1 MIINISTPYPVFK
14 KGQQLKSSSLTG
26 IVTFAGQEDQDT
38 RTYLEGSGIFYGLD
52 VVVDE
57 AAGTVR
63 LRPGTAVTSDGQL
76 FSLEDEIIYN
86 GIGKTSEGKDFDVPL
101 LDRTATVMVLSNTNE
116 NHNELI
122 YRLSGNDP
130 GNPER
135 EPDTTPYLVILIV
148 RSDESTEDSCL
159 YGYENSESKKTLEVE
174 AALIPKSFFTQAEL
188 DAWFINDATE
198 AGDKDPVINRFG
210 YTASEGGPHIS
221 FEPFTSWAAVSTGF
235 DDVCKAAEPLI
246 GTAFKSVYELVKE
259 KLGLDPVN
267 PFDSLTENLQ
277 KLREGVGARG
287 GRQYPWLY
295 DYYRDLVATYQEL
308 VATDLFSYLSLM
320 PKKSRF
326 RGYIALHSIRTMSLS
341 GQEKINYR
349 MGLYRPP
356 FADLGID
363 ALDRPRLLIQRL
375 KYLADVSH
383 TRFDDQNFPS
393 FGVRFTPDAGINKLL
408 SERAI
413 PFYYKNPSELS
424 AYWNAAATRN
434 RRTFNIPGITDDKD
448 RKFLLANM
456 DGYDFFRIKG
466 HTGETVQITQDA
478 IADLRRDLHLP
489 FDIKVVYLGDDED
502 MDQLIRER
510 SAEFSDL
517 TVILEKIVNDIR
529 CARTCSDNFE
539 EVIFGREFDRN
550 AIGDMFE
557 ALVTLF
563 GKPPVDL
570 EKKIAEI
577 CSKEGTCNDDD
588 KTCCRAHLTSL
599 YAVCEEYVRRKGELT
614 SSLLFHRFA
623 EEHPGLEHNGG
634 VPKGGTL
641 VLVCAKTNVASLS
654 EAEKSKLVNLMLS
667 SKEEEK
673 AAAMSLAKE
682 LEGYEVVA
690 DFCLPY
696 ICCSSKPAINLIL
709 RESPPVARFSI
720 IKQEEMPEGQGV
732 AISLR
737 NQSLRADAYHW
748 ELYDY
753 KGVFITDKDTTSLN
767 DVVEFELERKRGVV
781 FTVVLTASRE
791 GMESQFSKEITIC
804 PLKDVKLTSN
814 GKVTVDWDIS
824 RTDEIGIEA
833 TPYGGAFSLILQQ
846 NDNQEPIDPL
856 NFDVTWK
863 EDKKHA
869 TLKLEDPQVGIY
881 FLDYTFEDVQDC
893 KESFARLTISAFV
906 PASKESAPDTGTTAD
921 PNANARSIVNS
932 DAVFNKRILGYR
944 SDVNKMAKEDE
955 TLSEDSRWTDTK
967 SFLLASGAPEVLH
980 AGYEKLQATLQTGFT
995 KLKAAQKV
1003 QVIKLLVYAT
1013 AYYIDRLIV
1022 ESPEKV
1028 PAIARKLVK
1037 AAADSITAQKDGLAQ
1052 WQQVWNTT
1060 GIVTAENEKTVN
1072 TYKGIV
1078 A

>member
-26 IVTFAGQEDQDT
+26 IVNFSGLEDQDT
-38 RTYLEGSGIFYGLD
+38 RTYLEGSGIFYGLE
-52 VVVDE
+52 VEVDA

-63 LRPGTAVTSDGQL
+63 LKPGTAVTSDGQL
-76 FSLEDEIIYN
+76 FSLEDEIIYK
-86 GIGKTSEGKDFDVPL
+86 GISKKDGKDFDVPL
-101 LDRTATVMVLSNTNE
+101 LDRTATVMVLSSDEE
-116 NHNELI
+116 NHNELV
-122 YRLSGNDP
+122 YRLSGTDP
-130 GNPER
+130 GNPAG
-135 EPDTTPYLVILIV
+135 DKDATPYLIVLIV
-148 RSDESTEDSCL
+148 RSDESTEDNCL
-159 YGYENSESKKTLEVE
+159 YGFENSESKKTLEVE
-174 AALIPKSFFTQAEL
+174 AALIPKSFFKQSEL
-188 DAWFINDATE
+188 DDWFINDATE
-198 AGDKDPVINRFG
+198 AGDKDPVINRLG
-210 YTASEGGPHIS
+210 YTPGEDGAHIS
-221 FEPFTSWAAVSTGF
+221 FEHFTSWSAVSTGF

-259 KLGLDPVN
+259 KLDLDPN
-267 PFDSLTENLQ
+267 SPFDGLEENLA
-277 KLREGVGARG
+277 KLRTDIKNSG
-287 GRQYPWLY
+287 GRKFPWLY

-320 PKKSRF
+320 PKKNRF

-341 GQEKINYR
+341 GQEEINYR

-356 FADLGID
+356 FADLSMD
-363 ALDRPRLLIQRL
+363 ALEKPRLLIQRL
-375 KYLADVSH
+375 KYLADVAH
-383 TRFDDQNFPS
+383 TRFNDNDFPS
-393 FGVRFTPDAGINKLL
+393 FGVRFTPDAGINKVL

-413 PFYYKNPSELS
+413 PFYYKNPLELS
-424 AYWNAAATRN
+424 ASWNAAAVRN

-456 DGYDFFRIKG
+456 DGYNFFRIKG
-466 HTGETVQITQDA
+466 HTGKTVQVTQDA

-489 FDIKVVYLGDDED
+489 FDIKVVYLGEDED

-539 EVIFGREFDRN
+539 EVIFGRAFDRN

-563 GKPPVDL
+563 GKPPIDL
-570 EKKIAEI
+570 EKKLAEI
-577 CSKEGTCNDDD
+577 CSREGACYDED

-614 SSLLFHRFA
+614 GSLLFHRFA
-623 EEHPGLEHNGG
+623 EQHPGLEHNGG

-654 EAEKSKLVNLMLS
+654 EEDKSTLVNLMLS
-667 SKEEEK
+667 SKVEEK

-696 ICCSSKPAINLIL
+696 ICCSGKPAINLIL
-709 RESPPVARFSI
+709 QESPPVARFNI
-720 IKQEEMPEGQGV
+720 VKQEEASEGERV
-732 AISLR
+732 TVSLK

-748 ELYDY
+748 ELFDY
-753 KGVFITDKDTTSLN
+753 KGTFITDKDTTNLN
-767 DVVEFELERKRGVV
+767 EIVEFELERKHGVV
-781 FTVVLTASRE
+781 FSIALTASRE
-791 GMESQFSKEITIC
+791 GMQNQFSKEITIC
-804 PLKDVKLTSN
+804 PLGDVRVTSN
-814 GKVTVDWDIS
+814 GKDTADWDIS
-824 RTDEIGIEA
+824 DTDEIGIEA

-846 NDNQEPIDPL
+846 NDNQEPIDPSG
-856 NFDVTWK
+856 FDVTWK

-869 TLKLEDPQVGIY
+869 MLKVYDPQTGIY
-881 FLDYTFEDVQDC
+881 FLEYTFDDVKDC
-893 KESFARLTISAFV
+893 IESTGRLTINAVV
-906 PASKESAPDTGTTAD
+906 PADNEPEVNTDTAAD
-921 PNANARSIVNS
+921 PNANARSLVNN
-932 DAVFNKRILGYR
+932 DAVFNKRFLGYR
-944 SDVNKMAKEDE
+944 DGVNKMAKEDE
-955 TLSEDSRWTDTK
+955 TLAEDSRWTDTK

-980 AGYEKLQATLQTGFT
+980 MGYEKLQTTLQTGFT
-995 KLKAAQKV
+995 KLKAAQKA
-1003 QVIKLLVYAT
+1003 QAIRLLVYAT
-1013 AYYIDRLIV
+1013 AYYIDRLIA

-1028 PAIARKLVK
+1028 PAIARKLIK
-1037 AAADSITAQKDGLAQ
+1037 TAAESIIAQRDGLAQ
-1052 WQQVWNTT
+1052 WQEVWNTT

-1072 TYKGIV
+1072 TYKGLI